1 MRVFGMRFRVGSAKP
16 KEAEEAIMS
25 NLPDDIKEA
34 AHALANRLARQ
45 FAEERL
51 EPNVVINALMFFLAD
66 VALNSADPIAT
77 ADQIAQLIK
86 TNVASGRP
94 RDVLH

>member
-1 MRVFGMRFRVGSAKP
+1 
-16 KEAEEAIMS
+16 MS
-25 NLPDDIKEA
+25 NLPDDIREA

-51 EPNVVINALMFFLAD
+51 DPNVVINALMFVLAD

-94 RDVLH
+94 RDVH